1 MLAAVKHLLA
11 QKRIVLASSSPRR
24 QELIKSIGVDI
35 ELCPSNFEENLDY
48 RDFKEFSQ
56 FVEAT
61 AAGKAEEVY
70 QRLHAADPTADL
82 LVIGA
87 DTMVTLGS
95 DVYGKPKDAT
105 DAVRML
111 TNLSGKCNRTH
122 TGIVI
127 RHDKGIRQFTET
139 TDVYFG
145 DLSNAQIQDYVK
157 SGEPLDKAGAYGIQ
171 GIGGSLISKINGDYY
186 CVMGLPLHRLC
197 KELCALLEDPNS
209 PENGCPAEKK
219 TRIE

>member
-1 MLAAVKHLLA
+1 MLASVKHLLE
-11 QKRIVLASSSPRR
+11 QKRIILASSSPRR
-24 QELIKSIGVDI
+24 QELIKSIGLSI
-35 ELCPSNFEENLDY
+35 ELCPSSFEENLDY

-70 QRLHAADPTADL
+70 QRLHAADPSDDL

-87 DTMVTLGS
+87 DTMVTLGKE
-95 DVYGKPKDAT
+95 VYGKPKDAA

-122 TGIVI
+122 TGIAL
-127 RHDKGIRQFTET
+127 RHSKGVRHFTET

-145 DLSNAQIQDYVK
+145 ELTQAQILDYVD
-157 SGEPLDKAGAYGIQ
+157 SREPLDKAGAYGIQ
-171 GIGGSLISKINGDYY
+171 GIGGSLIERIDGDYY

-197 KELCALLEDPNS
+197 KEICALLEESNGLD
-209 PENGCPAEKK
+209 NGCTAEKK
-219 TRIE
+219 ARK